1 MKDDFT
7 FSGSGIPGKWISSDK
22 IDSLILRQIKRQE
35 CNDNYAQIN
44 FRFRKESDFLTQLD
58 YVRGDVS
65 RSAYVKK
72 LVEDHL
78 DKITRLLEK

>member
-1 MKDDFT
+1 MKYDFT

-22 IDSLILRQIKRQE
+22 IDSLIARQIKRQE
-35 CNDNYAQIN
+35 CNDNYVQVN
-44 FRFRKESDFLTQLD
+44 FRFRKGSDSLTQLD

-65 RSAYVKK
+65 RSAYVKQ

-78 DKITRLLEK
+78 TKITNLLEK

>member
-1 MKDDFT
+1 MKNDFT

-35 CNDNYAQIN
+35 CNDNYTQVN
-44 FRFRKESDFLTQLD
+44 FRFRKGSDYLAQLD

-78 DKITRLLEK
+78 TKITNLLEK

>member
-1 MKDDFT
+1 MKDNFT

-22 IDSLILRQIKRQE
+22 IESLIARQIKRQE
-35 CNDNYAQIN
+35 SNDNYVQVN
-44 FRFRKESDFLTQLD
+44 FRFRKGGDFLTQLD

-65 RSAYVKK
+65 RSAYVKQ

-78 DKITRLLEK
+78 TKITNLLEK

>member
-1 MKDDFT
+1 MKYDFT
-7 FSGSGIPGKWISSDK
+7 FSGSGIPGGWISSDK
-22 IDSLILRQIKRQE
+22 IESLIARQIKRQE
-35 CNDNYAQIN
+35 GNDNYAQIN